1 MKTVLSLFLALSLL
15 PSFAFGKSR
24 GTQGSVD
31 ALVARVKKH
40 HDAALAKAHSKS
52 SLLDFYI
59 SPENPTQGDA
69 VAIFAEVE
77 TDFVGEDTILTGT
90 LDGAA
95 VTLTQP
101 SKDLFLYNAGSYG
114 VIGSHSFQGSFYIQ
128 NHADAVQLQAS
139 ISQLNSQIVSLQA
152 QIAAAT
158 DPTVI
163 SNLQAQLAQAQSQQ
177 AQLTAS
183 LANLKTLVAQPS
195 FTFSVAANAANPN
208 VPHLASITPNVGKIN
223 TVIPI
228 TIAGTNFPANPVVTL
243 GGQAV
248 SVTSASSTS
257 IVGTAPALSIAGPQA
272 LVVSGSIG
280 GAAVNAELD
289 NAFVVAN
296 SLPGNSAPVAVATV
310 SAPQSNIGTAVNFS
324 STGSNDPQQGTLTYQ
339 WQVLSVSAGSQI
351 AIPSAGSASTYSLTP
366 DAPGAFVVS
375 LTVTSS
381 VSGQASAPAF
391 VIVQG
396 IAPTNQAPV
405 LTGGLIS
412 VSTNATQT
420 LQLGL
425 TDEPWQAHSYSI
437 THAPSHGTAT
447 VSSTGL
453 VSYVAGSTATS
464 DSLSVMVLDNG
475 TPPLSAS
482 VTVSVSILASHP
494 PAASAPPITVT
505 PGVAGTSQVNG
516 YGRDPGQTVTF
527 ALSAGPTNGTATIS
541 SSGLVAYTPNAGYAG
556 TDSIGVIVTN
566 SATPPLSTSISIP
579 VMVSSLT
586 PPTIPNT
593 LNYRIYIPSVPFQVG
608 IGAAPFLPQQ
618 ITAGNGGVA
627 SVVWDYGD
635 GTHDKTTEF
644 LYGGMNHYYVASGTY
659 TATMTVTDKA
669 GLTASLSQPVVVAS
683 IPAPI
688 VRVTMSPSV
697 GGPAPLSVTLD
708 ASASTLSSGAISEY
722 RWLFC
727 GQFPETS
734 TTVPTITHTFTS
746 TCTVRVRAFGPT
758 GLLGQGNGTASGI
771 TNIVVPVGN
780 AVSGSAPASQINVLP
795 PIETAVGTP
804 VNMDASLAID
814 TNVGGSLTA
823 YNWNFNDG
831 GCTSN
836 CTSTAFTTSHAY
848 PITSPFNFFPSL
860 TVTNALGITNTAVQ
874 PVFYVNLVGTQHQP
888 HAILTASATRGVTP
902 FTVTFDL
909 SQSYTYNGFGP
920 QSFAFHFGDGTPD
933 VVTSTPTATH
943 TYTVAGQFPYSMSGS
958 VIDTDGN
965 RNFAGQTIT
974 VTSTRDELSEAAPG
988 NLDTDREFQ
997 RETLSLACGQDDGA
1011 SCYALSQMYAEDG
1024 DSYTAGLLKQKACT
1038 IGFQPA
1044 CTLGGN

>member
-15 PSFAFGKSR
+15 PSFAFGKGR
-24 GTQGSVD
+24 VTQVD
-31 ALVARVKKH
+31 VSALVARVKKH

-59 SPENPTQGDA
+59 SPENPTQGDS
-69 VAIFAEVE
+69 ISLFAEVE

-139 ISQLNSQIVSLQA
+139 ISQLNTQIVSLQA

-163 SNLQAQLAQAQSQQ
+163 ANLQAQLSQAQNEQG
-177 AQLTAS
+177 QLTAS

-195 FTFSVAANAANPN
+195 FTFSVAANATNPN
-208 VPHLASITPNVGKIN
+208 VPHLSSITPNVGKIN
-223 TVIPI
+223 TAEPI

-248 SVTSASSTS
+248 AVTSASSTS
-257 IVGTAPALSIAGPQA
+257 IVGTAPALSIAGPQS
-272 LVVSGSIG
+272 LVVSGTIG

-296 SLPGNSAPVAVATV
+296 SLPGNSTPVAVATAS
-310 SAPQSNIGTAVNFS
+310 SAKPNIGTAVSFS
-324 STGSNDPQQGTLTYQ
+324 STGSNDPSQGTLTYQ
-339 WQVLSVSAGSQI
+339 WQILSVPAGSHI
-351 AIPSAGSASTYSLTP
+351 AIPSTGSAANYSLTP

-375 LTVTSS
+375 LSVTSS
-381 VSGQASAPAF
+381 VSGQVSAPAF
-391 VIVQG
+391 VIVRG
-396 IAPTNQAPV
+396 IAPANQAPV
-405 LTGGLIS
+405 LTGGFIS

-425 TDEPWQAHSYSI
+425 TDEPWQAHSYLI
-437 THAPSHGTAT
+437 TRAPSHGSAS
-447 VSSTGL
+447 VSGSGL
-453 VSYVAGSTATS
+453 VSYAAGSTVAS
-464 DSLSVMVLDNG
+464 DSFDVMVLDNG

-494 PAASAPPITVT
+494 PVASAPPITVA

-541 SSGLVAYTPNAGYAG
+541 SSGLVTYTPNAGYAG

-566 SATPPLSTSISIP
+566 SATPPLSTSILIP

-586 PPTIPNT
+586 PPSIPNF
-593 LNYRIYIPSVPFQVG
+593 LLSRIFISNNLYQVG
-608 IGAAPFLPQQ
+608 MGVDGSQPQQ
-618 ITAGNGGVA
+618 LTAGNGGLA
-627 SVVWDYGD
+627 SVVWDFGD
-635 GTHDKTTEF
+635 GTHEKTVDF
-644 LYGGMNHYYVASGTY
+644 LYGGINHYYVNPGTF
-659 TATMTVTDKA
+659 TATLSVTDRA
-669 GLTASLSQPVVVAS
+669 GLTASLSQQVVVAN
-683 IPAPI
+683 IEVPV
-688 VRVTMSPSV
+688 VRISMSPSV

-708 ASASTLSSGAISEY
+708 ASASTLSSGAISGY

-727 GQFPETS
+727 GQFPEIA
-734 TTVPTITHTFTS
+734 TTAPTITQTLTS
-746 TCTVRVRAFGPT
+746 TCTVRVRALGPT
-758 GLLGQGNGTASGI
+758 GLLGQGNGVAAGS

-780 AVSGSAPASQINVLP
+780 AVSGSAPASQVNVLS

-804 VNMDASLAID
+804 VSMDASRAFD
-814 TNVGGSLTA
+814 TNMGGSLTA

-836 CTSTAFTTSHAY
+836 CTATGFTANHSY
-848 PITSPFNFFPSL
+848 TSPFNFSPSL
-860 TVTNALGITNTAVQ
+860 TVTNALGLISTAVQ

-888 HAILTASATRGVTP
+888 HAILTASATKGVAP

-920 QSFAFHFGDGTPD
+920 QSFDFHFGDGTPD
-933 VVTSTPTATH
+933 LVTSTPTATH

-958 VIDTDGN
+958 VMDTDGN

-974 VTSTRDELSEAAPG
+974 VTATRDELSETTPG
-988 NLDTDREFQ
+988 NLDPDREFQ
-997 RETLSLACGQDDGA
+997 RETLSLACGQNDGA
-1011 SCYALSQMYAEDG
+1011 SCYALSQMYSEDG
-1024 DSYTAGLLKQKACT
+1024 DAVTAQMLKEKAC
-1038 IGFQPA
+1038 GLSFQAA
-1044 CTLGGN
+1044 CALR